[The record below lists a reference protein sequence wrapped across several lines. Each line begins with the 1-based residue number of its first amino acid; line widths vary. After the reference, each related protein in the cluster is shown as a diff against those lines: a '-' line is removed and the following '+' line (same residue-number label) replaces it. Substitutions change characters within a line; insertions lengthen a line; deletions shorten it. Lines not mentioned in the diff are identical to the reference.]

1 MRRRRYPAVALLALA
16 VALVPAGGPVGA
28 QESEGESSP
37 VEAGE
42 AIGDEQVVIADGHI
56 DVGPR
61 FLDGTFTLLV
71 RDDTVEP
78 SLWRRPPDVVLHATD
93 AAVVQV
99 PDDPAFAFLGAPGAE
114 VWLLPQVQ
122 QPGIVWPG
130 WNTQDPEVATT
141 LRREVTWTLNGV
153 DGPGALVL
161 FVNQDFGQPAT
172 IFDSREAYPQQ
183 TGIDLNTHAHGNWV
197 FTAPGVYRLDLEMSA
212 TTVEGDEVAAA
223 GTLQVAVGDATDPQA
238 ALAAAD
244 AGEVPLSTTAPDDP
258 AGDGTDEAAPDPAAE
273 EAGGNDDVPPVLAL
287 AGGVALLALVAGVV
301 LAVRARRRA
310 GAGGS

>member
-1 MRRRRYPAVALLALA
+1 
-16 VALVPAGGPVGA
+16 
-28 QESEGESSP
+28 
-37 VEAGE
+37 
-42 AIGDEQVVIADGHI
+42 
-56 DVGPR
+56 
-61 FLDGTFTLLV
+61 
-71 RDDTVEP
+71 
-78 SLWRRPPDVVLHATD
+78 
-93 AAVVQV
+93 
-99 PDDPAFAFLGAPGAE
+99 
-114 VWLLPQVQ
+114 
-122 QPGIVWPG
+122 
-130 WNTQDPEVATT
+130 
-141 LRREVTWTLNGV
+141 
-153 DGPGALVL
+153 VL